1 MPVTDVRKDPA
12 HLTLTLVSE
21 YDHPVEKVWSLWSDP
36 RKLEK
41 WWGPP
46 SHPATVGVHDLV
58 SGGRVTYCMTGPDGE
73 QYHGLWQVRAV
84 SAPHRLEA
92 EDFFADSDGNV
103 NHDLPT
109 TRMQVSLAAR
119 PEGGTR
125 MSITSHFPTL
135 EAMEQI
141 LAMGMEEGATSALAQ
156 ADAVL
161 A

>member
-1 MPVTDVRKDPA
+1 MPVIDVRKDPTQ
-12 HLTLTLVSE
+12 LTLTLVSE

-46 SHPATVGVHDLV
+46 MYPATVGVHELV
-58 SGGRVTYCMTGPDGE
+58 AGGRVAYLMTGPEGD
-73 QYHGLWQVRAV
+73 QHHGLWRVLAV
-84 SAPHRLEA
+84 NAPHGLEA
-92 EDFFADSDGNV
+92 EDFFADADGNV
-103 NHDLPT
+103 NRDLPT

-125 MSITSHFPTL
+125 MSITSHFPSL
-135 EAMEQI
+135 EAMEQV
-141 LAMGMEEGATSALAQ
+141 LAMGMEEGATTALAQ